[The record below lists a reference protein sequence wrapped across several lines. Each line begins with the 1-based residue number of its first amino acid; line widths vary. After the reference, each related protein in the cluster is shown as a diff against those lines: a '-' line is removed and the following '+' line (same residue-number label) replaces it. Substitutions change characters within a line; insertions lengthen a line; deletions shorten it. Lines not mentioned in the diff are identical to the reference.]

1 MNQENLNKIVER
13 SKEIRKR
20 YHQLE
25 NEHHGSEW
33 TIEEDALAFLTDAG
47 LVGRLTMSQQNRWPK
62 SNTKED
68 LEHKLGECIWW
79 LIILADRMNIDI
91 KDAIEIFLT
100 KTEKTLK

>member
-47 LVGRLTMSQQNRWPK
+47 LSWKINNVSTK
-62 SNTKED
+62 S
-68 LEHKLGECIWW
+68 
-79 LIILADRMNIDI
+79 LA
-91 KDAIEIFLT
+91 K
-100 KTEKTLK
+100 K